1 MHMRLVD
8 IVHGINGLSLS
19 GNLNIEISG
28 IDFDSRKV
36 KNGSLFVA
44 TSGTHADGHLYIPA
58 ALAKGAVAVLCSVL
72 PENPDQNITWLRCAD
87 STAALGQ
94 VAANFYGQPSGKMKV
109 VGVTGTNG
117 KTTTATLLY
126 RLFTGLGHKCGLF
139 STVCNYIG
147 DMRIVATH
155 TTPDALQLQETMAEM
170 VAAGCTYCFM
180 EVSSHAIDQQ
190 RISGIAFDG
199 AIFSNLTH
207 DHLDYHKTFAEYRDA
222 KKKFFDQL
230 TSEAFALTNIDD
242 KNGLVMLQNC
252 SAKKFTYS
260 ARTMA
265 DFKVKVIESHFDGM
279 LLNVN
284 GKEFWNHFAG
294 NFNAYNLLA
303 VYASAILLGADEDEV
318 LRVMSLLKPVDG
330 RFEIFRSPVGYFAV
344 VDYAHTPDALKNV
357 LSTINDAKTA
367 EQQVF
372 CVVGAGGDR
381 DKTKRPEMAAEA
393 VQASDRVIL
402 TSDNPRSEE
411 PEQIIADMMAGV
423 SAGMRSKVLAI
434 TNRKEAIRT
443 ACMMAH
449 KGDIILIAGKGHED
463 YQEIKGVKHHF
474 DDREIV
480 TEIFNASTLN

>member
-1 MHMRLVD
+1 MQLVD
-8 IVHGINGLSLS
+8 ILSGISGLSIT
-19 GNLNIEISG
+19 GKTDIEISG
-28 IDFDSRKV
+28 IAFDSRQV
-36 KNGSLFVA
+36 TTGTLFVA
-44 TSGTHADGHLYIPA
+44 MSGTHADGHQYIPS
-58 ALAKGAVAVLCSVL
+58 ALEKGAVAVLCNTLPVNPHPSV
-72 PENPDQNITWLRCAD
+72 TWIVAAD
-87 STAALGQ
+87 SVSALGL
-94 VAANFYGQPSGKMKV
+94 VAANFYGHPSQKMKV

-126 RLFTGLGHKCGLF
+126 RLFTALGHTSGLF

-147 DMRIVATH
+147 VNKSVATH
-155 TTPDALQLQETMAEM
+155 TTPDALKIQSAMAEM
-170 VAAGCTYCFM
+170 VAAGCTHCFM

-190 RISGIAFDG
+190 RIAGISFDG

-222 KKKFFDQL
+222 KKRFFDQL
-230 TSEAFALTNIDD
+230 APEAFALTNADD
-242 KNGLVMLQNC
+242 KNGMVMLQNC
-252 SAKKFTYS
+252 KARKYTYS

-279 LLNVN
+279 LLSIN

-303 VYASAILLGADEDEV
+303 VYASAMLLGAESEEV

-357 LSTINDAKTA
+357 LSTINDARTGD
-367 EQQVF
+367 QQVF

-393 VQASDRVIL
+393 VQACDRVIL

-411 PEQIIADMMAGV
+411 PDQIIADMMAGV
-423 SAGMRSKVLAI
+423 PVGMLHKVVAI

-449 KGDIILIAGKGHED
+449 QGDIILIAGKGHED
-463 YQEIKGVKHHF
+463 YQEIKGIKYHF

-480 TEIFNASTLN
+480 KEIFNTSTLN

>member
-1 MHMRLVD
+1 MKRLKD
-8 IVHGINGLSLS
+8 ILLGISGLTIR
-19 GNLNIEISG
+19 GDDTIEISG
-28 IDFDSRKV
+28 IAFDSRKV
-36 KNGSLFVA
+36 KAGSLFVA
-44 TSGTHADGHLYIPA
+44 TSGTHADGHQYIQA
-58 ALAKGAVAVLCSVL
+58 ALEKGAKAVLCEVL
-72 PENPDQNITWLRCAD
+72 PENPEVSVTWILSQDPAAD
-87 STAALGQ
+87 LGV
-94 VAANFYGQPSGKMKV
+94 VAANYYDQPSQKMKV

-126 RLFTGLGHKCGLF
+126 RLFTGLGNQCGLF
-139 STVCNYIG
+139 STICNFIG
-147 DMRIVATH
+147 DKKVDATH

-170 VAAGCTYCFM
+170 VTAGCTHCFM
-180 EVSSHAIDQQ
+180 EVSSHAIDQK
-190 RISGIAFDG
+190 RISGIIFDG

-230 TSEAFALTNIDD
+230 PVEAFALTNVDD
-242 KNGLVMLQNC
+242 KNGLVMLQNTK
-252 SAKKFTYS
+252 AGKYTYS

-265 DFKVKVIESHFDGM
+265 DFMVKVVESHFDGM
-279 LLNVN
+279 LLNIN

-303 VYASAILLGADEDEV
+303 VYAAAVLLGGDADEV
-318 LRVMSLLKPVDG
+318 LRVMSMLKPVDG

-357 LSTINDAKTA
+357 LSTINETKTGD
-367 EQQVF
+367 QLVF

-381 DKTKRPEMAAEA
+381 DKTKRPEMALEA
-393 VQASDRVIL
+393 VNASDRLIL

-411 PEQIIADMMAGV
+411 PDQIIADMMAGV
-423 SAGMRSKVLAI
+423 PVVQLSKVLAI

-449 KGDIILIAGKGHED
+449 SGDIILIAGKGHED

-480 TEIFNASTLN
+480 KEIFNASTLN

>member
-1 MHMRLVD
+1 MMRLED
-8 IVHGINGLSLS
+8 ILS
-19 GNLNIEISG
+19 GIGGLTVTGETGIEISG
-28 IDFDSRKV
+28 IAFDSRKV
-36 KNGSLFVA
+36 NRGSLFVA
-44 TSGTHADGHLYIPA
+44 TSGTHADGHQYIPIA
-58 ALAKGAVAVLCSVL
+58 VEKGASAVLCTVL
-72 PENPDQNITWLRCAD
+72 PENPDPSVTWILSKD
-87 STAALGQ
+87 SVSDLGKT
-94 VAANFYGQPSGKMKV
+94 AANFHDHPSEKMKV

-126 RLFTGLGHKCGLF
+126 RLFTALGHTCGLF

-147 DMRIVATH
+147 GKKAVATH
-155 TTPDALQLQETMAEM
+155 TTPDAVQIQSVMAEM
-170 VAAGCTYCFM
+170 VAAGCTHCFM
-180 EVSSHAIDQQ
+180 EVSSHSIDQQ
-190 RISGIAFDG
+190 RIVGISFDG

-207 DHLDYHKTFAEYRDA
+207 DHLDYHKTFIEYRNA
-222 KKKFFDQL
+222 KKRFFDDL
-230 TSEAFALTNIDD
+230 IPDAFALTNADD

-252 SAKKFTYS
+252 KAKKYTYS

-279 LLNVN
+279 LLNIN

-303 VYASAILLGADEDEV
+303 VYASALLLGADSEEV

-330 RFEIFRSPVGYFAV
+330 RFEIFRSPAGFFAV

-357 LSTINDAKTA
+357 LSTINETRTGD
-367 EQQVF
+367 QLVF

-393 VQASDRVIL
+393 AQASDRVIL

-423 SAGMRSKVLAI
+423 PAAMRAKVVAI

-449 KGDIILIAGKGHED
+449 PGDIILIAGKGHED
-463 YQEIKGVKHHF
+463 YQEIKGVKYHF

-480 TEIFNASTLN
+480 NEIFNASTLN

>member
-1 MHMRLVD
+1 MMKLEN
-8 IVHGINGLSLS
+8 ILS
-19 GNLNIEISG
+19 GIGGLKVVGDTGREISN
-28 IDFDSRKV
+28 IAFDSRKV
-36 KNGSLFVA
+36 ISGSLFVA
-44 TSGTHADGHLYIPA
+44 TSGTHADGHQYIQMA
-58 ALAKGAVAVLCSVL
+58 IENGASAVLCAVL
-72 PENPDQNITWLRCAD
+72 PENPDPSVTWILSND
-87 STAALGQ
+87 SVSDLGKA
-94 VAANFYGQPSGKMKV
+94 AANFYDHPSDKMKV

-126 RLFTGLGHKCGLF
+126 RLFTALGHTCGLF

-147 DMRIVATH
+147 EKKTVATH
-155 TTPDALQLQETMAEM
+155 TTPDAVQIQSLMAEM
-170 VAAGCTYCFM
+170 VDAGCTHCFM
-180 EVSSHAIDQQ
+180 EVSSHSIDQK
-190 RISGIAFDG
+190 RIAGISFDG

-207 DHLDYHKTFAEYRDA
+207 DHLDYHKTFIEYRNA
-222 KKKFFDQL
+222 KKRFFDDL
-230 TSEAFALTNIDD
+230 TSEAFALTNADD

-252 SAKKFTYS
+252 KAKKYTYS

-279 LLNVN
+279 LLNIN

-303 VYASAILLGADEDEV
+303 VYASALLLGADSEEV

-330 RFEIFRSPVGYFAV
+330 RFEIFRSPAGFFAV

-357 LSTINDAKTA
+357 LSTINETRTGD
-367 EQQVF
+367 QRVF

-393 VQASDRVIL
+393 VRASDRLIL

-423 SAGMRSKVLAI
+423 PTAMRAKVVAI

-449 KGDIILIAGKGHED
+449 PGDIILIAGKGHED
-463 YQEIKGVKHHF
+463 YQEIKGVKYHF

-480 TEIFNASTLN
+480 NEIFNASTLN

>member
-1 MHMRLVD
+1 MMQLVD
-8 IVHGINGLSLS
+8 ILSGISGLSIT
-19 GNLNIEISG
+19 GKTDIEISG
-28 IDFDSRKV
+28 IAFDSRKV
-36 KNGSLFVA
+36 TSGTLFVA
-44 TSGTHADGHLYIPA
+44 MSGTHADGHQYIPS
-58 ALAKGAVAVLCSVL
+58 ALEKGAVAVICNTL
-72 PENPDQNITWLRCAD
+72 PVTQETSITWIVSPDAV
-87 STAALGQ
+87 SALGLA
-94 VAANFYGQPSGKMKV
+94 AANFYNHPSQKMKV

-126 RLFTGLGHKCGLF
+126 RLYTALGHNCGLF

-147 DMRIVATH
+147 ENKSVATH
-155 TTPDALQLQETMAEM
+155 TTPDALQIQSTMAEM
-170 VAAGCTYCFM
+170 VAAGCTHCFM

-190 RISGIAFDG
+190 RIAGISFDG
-199 AIFSNLTH
+199 AVFSNLTH

-222 KKKFFDQL
+222 KKRFFDQL
-230 TSEAFALTNIDD
+230 SPEAFALTNADD

-252 SAKKFTYS
+252 KARKYTYS

-279 LLNVN
+279 LLSIN

-303 VYASAILLGADEDEV
+303 VYSSAMLLGAESEEV

-357 LSTINDAKTA
+357 LSTINDTRTGD
-367 EQQVF
+367 QLVF

-393 VQASDRVIL
+393 VKASDRVIL

-411 PEQIIADMMAGV
+411 PDQIIADMMAGV
-423 SAGMRSKVLAI
+423 PAGMLNKVVAI

-449 KGDIILIAGKGHED
+449 QGDIILIAGKGHED
-463 YQEIKGVKHHF
+463 YQEIKGIKYHF

-480 TEIFNASTLN
+480 KEIFNATTLN

>member
-1 MHMRLVD
+1 MMRLTN
-8 IVHGINGLSLS
+8 ILS
-19 GNLNIEISG
+19 GIAGLNVTGSAEVEISG
-28 IDFDSRKV
+28 IAFDSRKV
-36 KNGSLFVA
+36 KQGTLFVA
-44 TSGTHADGHLYIPA
+44 TSGTHADGHQYISSA
-58 ALAKGAVAVLCSVL
+58 IEKGAVAVLCEKL
-72 PENPDQNITWLRCAD
+72 PEMPYPSVTWIVSTDTSAD
-87 STAALGQ
+87 LGN
-94 VAANFYGQPSGKMKV
+94 VASNFFGQPSTKMKV

-126 RLFTGLGHKCGLF
+126 RLFTALGHTSGLF

-147 DMRIVATH
+147 AEKQDATH

-170 VAAGCTYCFM
+170 VQAGCTHCFM
-180 EVSSHAIDQQ
+180 EVSSHAVDQQ
-190 RISGIAFDG
+190 RIAGISFDG

-207 DHLDYHKTFAEYRDA
+207 DHLDYHKTFIGYRDA

-230 TSEAFALTNIDD
+230 PAEAFALTNVDD
-242 KNGLVMLQNC
+242 KNGAVMLQNC
-252 SAKKFTYS
+252 KARKYTYS

-303 VYASAILLGADEDEV
+303 VYAAAVLLGADPDEV

-357 LSTINDAKTA
+357 LSTINETRTGDQK
-367 EQQVF
+367 VI

-423 SAGMRSKVLAI
+423 SVASRNKVLAI

-443 ACMMAH
+443 ACMLAH
-449 KGDIILIAGKGHED
+449 QGDIILIAGKGHED

-480 TEIFNASTLN
+480 QEIFNTSTLN

>member
-1 MHMRLVD
+1 MRLENV
-8 IVHGINGLSLS
+8 LS
-19 GNLNIEISG
+19 GIAGLKIVGDTGVEISG
-28 IDFDSRKV
+28 IAFDSRKV
-36 KNGSLFVA
+36 ISASLFVA
-44 TSGTHADGHLYIPA
+44 SSGTHADGHQYIPMA
-58 ALAKGAVAVLCSVL
+58 IEKGASAVLCSVL
-72 PENPDQNITWLRCAD
+72 PENQDPSVTWILSDD
-87 STAALGQ
+87 SLSALGKC
-94 VAANFYGQPSGKMKV
+94 AANFYDHPSDKMKV

-126 RLFTGLGHKCGLF
+126 RLFSALGHTCGLF

-147 DMRIVATH
+147 DKKSSATH
-155 TTPDALQLQETMAEM
+155 TTPDAVQIQSVMAEM
-170 VAAGCTYCFM
+170 VAAGCSHCFM

-190 RISGIAFDG
+190 RIAGISFDG

-207 DHLDYHKTFAEYRDA
+207 DHLDYHKTFIEYRNA
-222 KKKFFDQL
+222 KKRFFDDL
-230 TSEAFALTNIDD
+230 SADAFALTNADD

-252 SAKKFTYS
+252 RAKKYTYS

-265 DFKVKVIESHFDGM
+265 DFKVRVVESHFDGM
-279 LLNVN
+279 LLNIN

-303 VYASAILLGADEDEV
+303 VYASAMLLGSDSEEV

-330 RFEIFRSPVGYFAV
+330 RFEIFRSPAGFFAV

-357 LSTINDAKTA
+357 LSTINEARTGD
-367 EQQVF
+367 QLVF

-393 VQASDRVIL
+393 AQASDRVIL

-423 SAGMRSKVLAI
+423 PASMRSRVVAI

-449 KGDIILIAGKGHED
+449 PGDIILIAGKGHED
-463 YQEIKGVKHHF
+463 YQEIKGVKYHF

-480 TEIFNASTLN
+480 NEIFNTSTLN

>member
-1 MHMRLVD
+1 MMRLEN
-8 IVHGINGLSLS
+8 ILLGIGGLKVV
-19 GNLNIEISG
+19 GDTGREISG
-28 IDFDSRKV
+28 IAFDSRKV
-36 KNGSLFVA
+36 ISGSLFVA
-44 TSGTHADGHLYIPA
+44 TSGTHADGHQYIRMA
-58 ALAKGAVAVLCSVL
+58 IEKGASAVLCGVL
-72 PENPDQNITWLRCAD
+72 PENPDPSVTWILSNNSLSD
-87 STAALGQ
+87 LGMA
-94 VAANFYGQPSGKMKV
+94 AANFYDHPSEKMKV

-126 RLFTGLGHKCGLF
+126 RLFTALGHTCGLF

-147 DMRIVATH
+147 GFRTVATH
-155 TTPDALQLQETMAEM
+155 TTPDALQIQSVMAEM
-170 VAAGCTYCFM
+170 VAAGCTHCFM

-190 RISGIAFDG
+190 RIAGISFDG

-207 DHLDYHKTFAEYRDA
+207 DHLDYHKTFIEYRNA
-222 KKKFFDQL
+222 KKRFFDDL
-230 TSEAFALTNIDD
+230 TPGAFALTNADD

-252 SAKKFTYS
+252 TAKKYTYS

-279 LLNVN
+279 LLNIN

-303 VYASAILLGADEDEV
+303 VYAAALLLGADSEEV

-330 RFEIFRSPVGYFAV
+330 RFEIFRSPVGFFAV

-357 LSTINDAKTA
+357 LSTINETRTGD
-367 EQQVF
+367 QLVF

-393 VQASDRVIL
+393 VQASDRLIL

-423 SAGMRSKVLAI
+423 PAAMRAKVVAI

-449 KGDIILIAGKGHED
+449 PGDIILIAGKGHED
-463 YQEIKGVKHHF
+463 YQEIKGVKYHF

-480 TEIFNASTLN
+480 NEIFNASTLN